1 MTISGTWPSDGGIK
15 LTCGILLP
23 IKGQSDRLEYGGGTR
38 SGSADFDMFES
49 HHCCTGISCVQPSQL
64 VLAYFHKLLFFIIVG
79 GGGNHVAMGLVS

>member
-1 MTISGTWPSDGGIK
+1 MTISGTWPSDRGIK

-49 HHCCTGISCVQPSQL
+49 HHYCTG
-64 VLAYFHKLLFFIIVG
+64 
-79 GGGNHVAMGLVS
+79 VS